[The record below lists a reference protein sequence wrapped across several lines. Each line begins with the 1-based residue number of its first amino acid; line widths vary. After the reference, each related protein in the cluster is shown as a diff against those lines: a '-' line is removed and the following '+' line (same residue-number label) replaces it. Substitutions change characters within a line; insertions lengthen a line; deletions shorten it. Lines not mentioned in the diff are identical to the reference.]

1 MRRNDVPVEHMC
13 SSITAAC
20 FDVWFSGRSV
30 LGPTILS
37 NVERQGAVRSR
48 ALCAGRAFSPTQFRS
63 IELPYSPNLF
73 CYHSEPEIPIP
84 VRLLQAAKSGDD
96 AGLPKFRADVGVLGM

>member
-1 MRRNDVPVEHMC
+1 MRRNDIPVEHMC

-30 LGPTILS
+30 LGHTILS
-37 NVERQGAVRSR
+37 NIGRQGAARSR

-73 CYHSEPEIPIP
+73 GYLSEPEIPIP
-84 VRLLQAAKSGDD
+84 VRLS
-96 AGLPKFRADVGVLGM
+96 AGEH